1 MAAGQPGSHEKDRQI
16 VKLAGEQS
24 IAVPRQQVW
33 EGLNDPEVLQQCIPG
48 CQSLEKESDERL
60 KAIVQIKVGPI
71 GAKFAGAVTL
81 SDLDPP
87 NAYTITGEG
96 AGGAAG
102 FAKGSAKVR
111 LADDNGGTLLSYDVD
126 AQVGGRIAQLGG
138 AIIDAT
144 AKQLAGTF
152 FRRFGEIMA
161 ERGVPAA
168 AESAPAEGLP
178 SAETALPEP
187 SARIASPAVAPRRRT
202 LPWIWIIAVAAAA
215 LAGLVVGR
223 RSDSI
228 SVREGFSVLLLVA
241 IVAIAGFVIGRLS
254 AGPRVREEEE

>member
-1 MAAGQPGSHEKDRQI
+1 
-16 VKLAGEQS
+16 VKLAGEQR
-24 IAVPRQQVW
+24 IALPRQQVW

-48 CQSLEKESDERL
+48 CQSLERESEDRL
-60 KAIVQIKVGPI
+60 KATVQIKVGPI
-71 GAKFAGAVTL
+71 GARFTGAVTL

-111 LADDNGGTLLSYDVD
+111 LADEDGGTLLSYDVD

-161 ERGVPAA
+161 ERGGLAPA
-168 AESAPAEGLP
+168 AESAPAEASP
-178 SAETALPEP
+178 AAETTVPEP
-187 SARIASPAVAPRRRT
+187 SARLASAAGAPRRRT
-202 LPWIWIIAVAAAA
+202 LTWIWIIAVAAAA

-223 RSDSI
+223 RSDAI
-228 SVREGFSVLLLVA
+228 SVREGISVALLVA
-241 IVAIAGFVIGRLS
+241 IVAIAGFVVGRLS
-254 AGPRVREEEE
+254 AGPRVREE